1 MENVTFTLGDVAY
14 VIALVTAI
22 ITLYFLI
29 KKIFKPIIDMGKK
42 LDNDFKKL
50 KEHEDRLKI
59 IDSDISEIKKMLKIL
74 CYQNISTMNHMIDG
88 NGIEQMKETRDE
100 AMRMLSK
107 EKAL

>member
-29 KKIFKPIIDMGKK
+29 KKIFKPIIEMGKK